1 MNDTDQ
7 VQPQSLAR
15 WRAEVETWAYVC
27 ESEEKSFRSRCMFLD
42 RLPENWYAITEA
54 MIAIESN
61 LRVIRT
67 LLAR

>member
-1 MNDTDQ
+1 MNESEQ

-15 WRAEVETWAYVC
+15 WREEVETWAYVC
-27 ESEEKSFRSRCMFLD
+27 ESEERSFRSRCMFLE

-54 MIAIESN
+54 MIAMESN

-67 LLAR
+67 LLNR